1 MMLISVYI
9 LSTDGWTGEQT
20 DRRTIDRTSPYST
33 DVGRQKSH
41 RKVEILNYL
50 IVRIFDLRESLT

>member
-1 MMLISVYI
+1 MLISVYI
-9 LSTDGWTGEQT
+9 LSTDEWTGEQT

-33 DVGRQKSH
+33 NVGRQNSQ
-41 RKVEILNYL
+41 RKGEILNYL